1 MVWRYHTPTY
11 HFDNNN
17 AIPIR
22 IDVKLKSS
30 TIKLVRDPIAHERK
44 AWIGQIVTTLKV
56 ALLEKKWGA
65 SPIQSINF
73 FLASFEFPE
82 RS

>member
-44 AWIGQIVTTLKV
+44 AWIGQIVTTLKL
-56 ALLEKKWGA
+56 ALLEKKLKA
-65 SPIQSINF
+65 SLIQSINLYF
-73 FLASFEFPE
+73 ARFEFPA

>member
-1 MVWRYHTPTY
+1 MELICRGGRNTIHWKQVVVWRHHTPTY

-44 AWIGQIVTTLKV
+44 AWIGQIVTTLKR
-56 ALLEKKWGA
+56 ALLEKKIGT
-65 SPIQSINF
+65 
-73 FLASFEFPE
+73 
-82 RS
+82 